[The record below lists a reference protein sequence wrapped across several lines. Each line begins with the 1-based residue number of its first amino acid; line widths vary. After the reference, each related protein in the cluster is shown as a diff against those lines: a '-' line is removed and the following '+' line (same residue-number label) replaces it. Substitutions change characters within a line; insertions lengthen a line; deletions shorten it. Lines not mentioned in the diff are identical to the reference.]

1 MGEFINT
8 QTRQPT
14 KLLTLHRG
22 AIFTIIIK
30 GMQANAIFRN
40 NIQKEHF
47 GAPANGVLRG
57 TENERKKEIATICQS
72 YITLKLI

>member
-1 MGEFINT
+1 M
-8 QTRQPT
+8 
-14 KLLTLHRG
+14 LTLHRR

-47 GAPANGVLRG
+47 GAPANGVLR
-57 TENERKKEIATICQS
+57 EQRMKEKKEIATICQS